1 MPNRKTFLIL
11 LISAFVFRLA
21 FGLLRSQIWEID
33 QFQTYLIGL
42 KCFTTHSWPFFGP
55 DVNGLENKTFQSQI
69 PGAMEGLL
77 IGLPFYV
84 LPIPEAPFILL
95 NLLSVIGIALL
106 TWYIVKRIPGMPYT
120 WLFIWIGI
128 VPWSIQE
135 STTII
140 NPAFIFLPAILF
152 FIGFME
158 SIPLFSLNLVSPFW
172 ANAAMGLSLCWIMQF
187 HFSYVYL
194 ILLAFLSLILQTLQA
209 KRPAAFLYF
218 ALGCLPTF
226 AFIIPTYLQYGLSR
240 NNVSSGFVVPFN
252 WSNVREFWTILARF
266 LSLVCFELPRF
277 IGVGT
282 QTRLDFLKEHYLI
295 FIPGA
300 ILWIIGLVQP
310 FILFF
315 IWCQR
320 LFKSLKWVFPVV
332 FLTLFLISG
341 FNGPDQVFHPL
352 TADLGRVLHALW
364 VSLLA
369 AGLIQLAAYWISLL
383 PQTSLGPHWKE
394 LNWLMAVVFVMVYA
408 SFWFTIKQPL
418 SHIYFVFFPL
428 LMTYSCYC
436 WMRFKDKK
444 IWVLA
449 AKGFV
454 ILGVV
459 FQFGYAIAVAPNDS
473 IYPKRDVIGKAI
485 QEKDYHVFGERRPGS
500 LY

>member
-11 LISAFVFRLA
+11 FLSAFVFRLV

-42 KCFTTHSWPFFGP
+42 KCFTTHTWPFFGP
-55 DVNGLENKTFQSQI
+55 DVNGLENKAFQSQI

-84 LPIPEAPFILL
+84 LPIPEAPFIFL
-95 NLLSVIGIALL
+95 NFLSVIGVSLL
-106 TWYIVKRIPGMPYT
+106 TWYIVKRLPQISYV

-128 VPWSIQE
+128 VPWSLQE

-140 NPAFIFLPAILF
+140 NPAFTFLPAILF

-158 SIPLFSLNLVSPFW
+158 SVPLFSLNLVSPFW
-172 ANAAMGLSLCWIMQF
+172 ANAAMGFSLCWIMQF

-194 ILLAFLSLILQTLQA
+194 IPLALLSLILQTFRN
-209 KRPAAFLYF
+209 KKPIVFLYF
-218 ALGCLPTF
+218 LLGCLPTL
-226 AFIIPTYLQYGLSR
+226 AFIIPTYIQYGLGR

-252 WSNVREFWTILARF
+252 WSNLREFWTILARF

-277 IGVGT
+277 LGVST
-282 QTRLDFLKEHYLI
+282 QSRIDFLKAHYWI
-295 FIPGA
+295 FVPGA
-300 ILWIIGLVQP
+300 ILWTVGLIQP
-310 FILFF
+310 FVLFLT
-315 IWCQR
+315 WCYQ
-320 LFKSLKWVFPVV
+320 LLKSLKWIFPVV
-332 FLTLFLISG
+332 FLALFVILG
-341 FNGPDQVFHPL
+341 FDSVTQVFHPL
-352 TADLGRVLHALW
+352 TADPGRVFHSLW
-364 VSLLA
+364 VSFLA
-369 AGLIQLAAYWISLL
+369 AGLVQLSAYGISLL
-383 PQTSLGPHWKE
+383 PQTPPGPHWKE
-394 LNWLMAVVFVMVYA
+394 LNWLVAVVFVMVYT
-408 SFWFTIKQPL
+408 SFWFTSKLPL

-444 IWVLA
+444 IWVMA
-449 AKGFV
+449 AKAFV
-454 ILGVV
+454 ILGVI

-473 IYPKRDVIGKAI
+473 IYPKRDVISQAI
-485 QEKDYHVFGERRPGS
+485 HSSDYKIFGSRRPGS